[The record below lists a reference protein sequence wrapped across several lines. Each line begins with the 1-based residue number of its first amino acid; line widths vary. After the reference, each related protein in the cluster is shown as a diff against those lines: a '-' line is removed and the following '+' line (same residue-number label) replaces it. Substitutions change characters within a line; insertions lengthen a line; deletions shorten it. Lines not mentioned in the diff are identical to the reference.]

1 MNMKITHY
9 VTLCL
14 MAYSDMAFPS
24 ETHCKDETKIIFNCR
39 IANTS
44 KIASICATRVQGQD
58 VQYLQYMFGNL
69 GKAELV
75 FPKKNQV
82 ENGQFSYDR
91 QYSNNAGWLQY
102 DLTFTI
108 GRNKYN
114 VYWMESSKTD
124 GIPKEK
130 VDVYSGVSVL
140 TSSGKSIDFRCD
152 EYMLEQHFG
161 SVNQYN
167 VVYKEP

>member
-1 MNMKITHY
+1 MKISHY

-14 MAYSDMAFPS
+14 MAYCDMAFAS

-58 VQYLQYMFGNL
+58 VQYLQYIFGNL

-75 FPKKNQV
+75 FPTKNQL

-91 QYSNNAGWLQY
+91 QYSNNAGYLRY
-102 DLTFTI
+102 DLIFNI
-108 GRNKYN
+108 GKNKYN
-114 VYWMESSKTD
+114 VYWEELSKTD
-124 GIPKEK
+124 GEPKDK
-130 VDVYSGVSVL
+130 VDVYSGVLVL

-152 EYMLEQHFG
+152 EDMLEQHLE
-161 SVNQYN
+161 SAHQYN
-167 VVYKEP
+167 VIVKEQ